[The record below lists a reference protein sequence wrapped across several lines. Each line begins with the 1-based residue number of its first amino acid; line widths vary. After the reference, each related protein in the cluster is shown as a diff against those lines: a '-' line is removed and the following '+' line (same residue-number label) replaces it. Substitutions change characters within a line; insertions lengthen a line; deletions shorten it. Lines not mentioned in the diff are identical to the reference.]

1 MGRRRQGRRER
12 RQEEKQTFG
21 RGGNATRYKMRQKIF
36 ALGQDFYIEDEAG
49 QKVYKVDGKVLRV
62 RDTLKFKDMQG
73 NTLCQIQQ
81 KVARIKDTM
90 DIDGPDGKRMAAVKK
105 AIITP
110 VRDRWTVKIGDGQD
124 LSVQGNILDH
134 EYTISQGKTK
144 IVEVSKKWF
153 RLRDSYGVEVAPGQN
168 DALVL
173 AVTVVV
179 DMVAH
184 AGRTN
189 V

>member
-1 MGRRRQGRRER
+1 MSPRRRER

-21 RGGNATRYKMRQKIF
+21 RGGSATRYQMRQKVF
-36 ALGQDFYIEDEAG
+36 ALGQDFYIENESG
-49 QKVYKVDGKVLRV
+49 QKVFKVDGKVLRV

-90 DIDGPDGKRMAAVKK
+90 EVDSPDGRKVAAVKK

-110 VRDRWTVKIGDGQD
+110 VRDRWTAKIKNGPD
-124 LSVQGNILDH
+124 LDIQGNILDH
-134 EYTISQGKTK
+134 EYNIKEGRNK
-144 IVEVSKKWF
+144 VAEVSKKWF
-153 RLRDSYGVEVAPGQN
+153 RVRDSYGVEVAPDQE
-168 DALVL
+168 DVIIL

-179 DMVAH
+179 DMMAH
-184 AGRTN
+184 EGR
-189 V
+189 